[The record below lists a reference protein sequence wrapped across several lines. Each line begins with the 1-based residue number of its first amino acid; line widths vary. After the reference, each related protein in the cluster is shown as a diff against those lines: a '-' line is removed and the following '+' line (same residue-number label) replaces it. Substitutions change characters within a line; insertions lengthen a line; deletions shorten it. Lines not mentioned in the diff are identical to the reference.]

1 MKNFDLKKYL
11 AEGKLL
17 KENESSWVS
26 NFEKLLAD
34 GLDIEIRDLRMKVID
49 PHLIKIGA
57 GFSQQGLDVFPEIVN
72 SILQTPEFKGKMVFV
87 GDEDVAEEISEK
99 HPELEDDVWNDEFF
113 WIYVK
118 SPLSEDKPLK
128 EDLKPSKNSDDIFPE
143 VPEELN
149 DMLKDGNEFISNR
162 IIVELEGPNAGWYD
176 YNQNM
181 YSTSEFEWWGPFVY
195 SNDKAEQ
202 ERIIFDQD
210 AIPGSEKDKK
220 SKVFKKWLLD
230 NGVNVKEVY
239 LGDT

>member
-11 AEGKLL
+11 KEGKLL

-57 GFSQQGLDVFPEIVN
+57 GFSQQGLDAFPEIVN

-87 GDEDVAEEISEK
+87 GDEDVAEEISKK
-99 HPELEDDVWNDEFF
+99 HPELEDDVLNDEFF

-220 SKVFKKWLLD
+220 SKAFKKWLLD